1 VAEQSSADYR
11 GSLGRYALYGEIAA
25 GGMATV
31 HLARLLGPVG
41 FARTV
46 AIKRLHPHL
55 AKDPEFVAMFLEEAR
70 LAARVRHP
78 NVVATLDVV
87 SDDGELFL
95 VMEYVAGESLSR
107 LVRKARERGELVPPR
122 YAVGIV
128 SGALEGLHSAHDA
141 KSEKGQA
148 LGLVHRD
155 VSPQNVHVGVDG
167 VPRLLDF
174 GIAKATNRVQ
184 ETRTDQIKGKV
195 AYMSPE
201 QLAKGGIDRR
211 ADVYSAS
218 VVLWETLTGQRL
230 FKADDVPSL
239 VYAIINEQVM
249 PPSSVVPD
257 LPPGLDEIVMKGLER
272 EAENRWSSA
281 REMAAALEKALAPAP
296 AREIGEWV
304 HSVAGD
310 ALDWRQELVHRIES
324 ETSSSIPPP
333 MRRDSP
339 HSPIEATSGVVP
351 TDGDDGRDQAPTI
364 SNEDGRTVADDER
377 HTLLATSMRTPAPS
391 VLDERYEDE
400 RDHGRPR
407 IGLVAMAI
415 AGVVF
420 VGGGVL
426 FGMRWVQM
434 SVDPTAASEAV
445 VPSAS
450 APPATT
456 APAESESAI
465 VIGGV
470 QRTPPGGTAAAAAG
484 AQGGAGAGTG
494 SGTGTG
500 TGTGATTGATGG
512 GVRSGVTTVGSATR
526 PRVSPA
532 VTATQPPHDD
542 CDNPFTVDARGIRHP
557 KPQCFNKK

>member
-1 VAEQSSADYR
+1 MAEQSSADYR

-107 LVRKARERGELVPPR
+107 LVRKARERGEHVPTK
-122 YAVGIV
+122 YVIGIM
-128 SGALEGLHSAHDA
+128 SGALEGLHSAHEA
-141 KSEKGQA
+141 KTEKGQP

-155 VSPQNVHVGVDG
+155 VSPQNVHVGTDG

-201 QLAKGGIDRR
+201 QLAKGAIDRR

-218 VVLWETLTGQRL
+218 VCLWETLTGQRL

-239 VYAIINEQVM
+239 VYAIINEEVQR
-249 PPSSVVPD
+249 PSSLVPD
-257 LPPGLDEIVMKGLER
+257 LPAGLDEIVMKGLER
-272 EAENRWSSA
+272 EAENRWTSA
-281 REMAAALEKALAPAP
+281 REMAAALEQVLAPAP

-304 HSVAGD
+304 HSIAGD

-339 HSPIEATSGVVP
+339 SSPIEITSGVVP
-351 TDGDDGRDQAPTI
+351 TEAPGDEREDDG
-364 SNEDGRTVADDER
+364 ADDER
-377 HTLLATSMRTPAPS
+377 ETLLGASNRTPAPS
-391 VLDERYEDE
+391 VVDDRE
-400 RDHGRPR
+400 RDQGRPR
-407 IGLVAMAI
+407 IGLVAMAV

-426 FGMRWVQM
+426 FGMRWV
-434 SVDPTAASEAV
+434 STEAPTAEAV
-445 VPSAS
+445 VPAASSAG
-450 APPATT
+450 T

-465 VIGGV
+465 VIGGS
-470 QRTPPGGTAAAAAG
+470 QRNPPPTTGGAAVSPPVTAAPSNTAG
-484 AQGGAGAGTG
+484 GIAPRFTNFPSGPSASGA
-494 SGTGTG
+494 
-500 TGTGATTGATGG
+500 
-512 GVRSGVTTVGSATR
+512 R
-526 PRVSPA
+526 PRA
-532 VTATQPPHDD
+532 TATATPAHDD
-542 CDNPFTVDARGIRHP
+542 CDNPFTVDSRGIRHP

>member
-107 LVRKARERGELVPPR
+107 LVRKARERGELVPPK
-122 YAVGIV
+122 YVVGIM

-141 KSEKGQA
+141 KSEKGQP

-155 VSPQNVHVGVDG
+155 VSPQNVHVGTDG

-201 QLAKGGIDRR
+201 QLAKGAIDRR

-239 VYAIINEQVM
+239 VYAIINEEVQ
-249 PPSSVVPD
+249 PPSSIVPD
-257 LPPGLDEIVMKGLER
+257 LPPGLDAIVMKGLSR
-272 EAENRWSSA
+272 EADDRWSSA
-281 REMAAALEKALAPAP
+281 REMAAALEQALAPAP

-310 ALDWRQELVHRIES
+310 ALDWRQELVDRIES
-324 ETSSSIPPP
+324 ATSSSIPPP
-333 MRRDSP
+333 LRRDSP
-339 HSPIEATSGVVP
+339 SSPIEVTSGVVP
-351 TDGDDGRDQAPTI
+351 TDVPTDSRGLAI
-364 SNEDGRTVADDER
+364 TNEERGSVADDER
-377 HTLLATSMRTPAPS
+377 ETLLATSTRTPAPS
-391 VLDERYEDE
+391 VLDERERE

-407 IGLVAMAI
+407 IGIVAMAL

-434 SVDPTAASEAV
+434 STDTGGADPSA
-445 VPSAS
+445 PSAS
-450 APPATT
+450 ST
-456 APAESESAI
+456 PAESESAI
-465 VIGGV
+465 VIGGS
-470 QRTPPGGTAAAAAG
+470 QRNPPPGGGGAAPTAAPINA
-484 AQGGAGAGTG
+484 GGAGSAAAV
-494 SGTGTG
+494 
-500 TGTGATTGATGG
+500 GAAPRFTTTPPATS
-512 GVRSGVTTVGSATR
+512 GVRPRATASA
-526 PRVSPA
+526 P
-532 VTATQPPHDD
+532 PPHDD

>member
-1 VAEQSSADYR
+1 MAEQSSADYR

-55 AKDPEFVAMFLEEAR
+55 AKDPDFVAMFLEEAR

-107 LVRKARERGELVPPR
+107 LVRKARERGERVPPR
-122 YAVGIV
+122 YAIGIV

-141 KSEKGQA
+141 KSEKGQP

-201 QLAKGGIDRR
+201 QLAKGAIDRR
-211 ADVYSAS
+211 ADVYSAA
-218 VVLWETLTGQRL
+218 VVLWETLTGERL

-239 VYAIINEQVM
+239 VYAIINEQVRL
-249 PPSSVVPD
+249 PSEIVPD
-257 LPPGLDEIVMKGLER
+257 LPPGLDAVVMKGLER

-281 REMAAALEKALAPAP
+281 REMAAALEKVLQPAP

-304 HSVAGD
+304 HSIAGD

-333 MRRDSP
+333 MMRRDSP
-339 HSPIEATSGVVP
+339 VPREVTSGVVA
-351 TDGDDGRDQAPTI
+351 TDGPDDDGRDQAPTI
-364 SNEDGRTVADDER
+364 SNEDRGGDER
-377 HTLLATSMRTPAPS
+377 ETLLAPSNRTPAPS
-391 VLDERYEDE
+391 VVYDELDDDREQA
-400 RDHGRPR
+400 RPR
-407 IGLVAMAI
+407 IGLVAMAV
-415 AGVVF
+415 GGLVF
-420 VGGGVL
+420 VVGGVL
-426 FGMRWVQM
+426 FGMRWV
-434 SVDPTAASEAV
+434 STDPTAV
-445 VPSAS
+445 VA
-450 APPATT
+450 PATPALSS

-465 VIGGV
+465 VIAGG
-470 QRTPPGGTAAAAAG
+470 QRNT
-484 AQGGAGAGTG
+484 
-494 SGTGTG
+494 
-500 TGTGATTGATGG
+500 
-512 GVRSGVTTVGSATR
+512 
-526 PRVSPA
+526 PA
-532 VTATQPPHDD
+532 VTATPVAAVPTTPPAPTVIATTTRPRANATTAPTAPAHDE

>member
-1 VAEQSSADYR
+1 MAEQSSADYR

-78 NVVATLDVV
+78 NVVSTLDVV

-107 LVRKARERGELVPPR
+107 LVRKARERGERVPPK
-122 YAVGIV
+122 YVIGIM
-128 SGALEGLHSAHDA
+128 SGALEGLHSAHEA
-141 KSEKGQA
+141 NTEKGQP

-155 VSPQNVHVGVDG
+155 VSPQNVHVGTDG

-201 QLAKGGIDRR
+201 QLAKGAIDRR

-218 VVLWETLTGQRL
+218 VCLWETLTGQRL

-239 VYAIINEQVM
+239 VYAIINEQVEL
-249 PPSSVVPD
+249 PSSIVPD
-257 LPPGLDEIVMKGLER
+257 LPPGLDAIVMKGLER
-272 EAENRWSSA
+272 DAEKRWSSA
-281 REMAAALEKALAPAP
+281 REMAAALEQALAPAP

-310 ALDWRQELVHRIES
+310 ALDWRLELVHRIES
-324 ETSSSIPPP
+324 ETSSSMPPP

-339 HSPIEATSGVVP
+339 SSPIEVTSGVVP
-351 TDGDDGRDQAPTI
+351 MEGA
-364 SNEDGRTVADDER
+364 EDGRVRGLPITNEERGSVADDER
-377 HTLLATSMRTPAPS
+377 ETLLATSHQTAAES
-391 VLDERYEDE
+391 VVDDGEHE
-400 RDHGRPR
+400 HARPR
-407 IGLVAMAI
+407 IGLVAMVV
-415 AGVVF
+415 AGIVF

-434 SVDPTAASEAV
+434 SIDVPVATELGAPSIPT
-445 VPSAS
+445 
-450 APPATT
+450 T
-456 APAESESAI
+456 PAESESAI
-465 VIGGV
+465 VIGGSL
-470 QRTPPGGTAAAAAG
+470 RNAPASAGGAATATVAMPATMPAAAAAS
-484 AQGGAGAGTG
+484 AAPVAPRFT
-494 SGTGTG
+494 TAP
-500 TGTGATTGATGG
+500 AT
-512 GVRSGVTTVGSATR
+512 SALR
-526 PRVSPA
+526 PRA
-532 VTATQPPHDD
+532 TVTAAPHED

>member
-41 FARTV
+41 FSRTV

-78 NVVATLDVV
+78 NVVSTLDVV
-87 SDDGELFL
+87 SEDGELFL

-107 LVRKARERGELVPPR
+107 LVRKAREKGELVPPR
-122 YAVGIV
+122 YVVAIM
-128 SGALEGLHSAHDA
+128 SGALEGLHSAHEA
-141 KSEKGQA
+141 KSEKGQP

-201 QLAKGGIDRR
+201 QLAKGNVDRR
-211 ADVYSAS
+211 ADVYAAS
-218 VVLWETLTGQRL
+218 VVLWEALTGERL

-239 VYAIINEQVM
+239 VYAIINEEIP
-249 PPSSVVPD
+249 PPSSAAPD
-257 LPPGLDEIVMKGLER
+257 LPPGIDEVVMKGLAR
-272 EAENRWSSA
+272 EADERWSSA
-281 REMAAALEKALAPAP
+281 REMAAALEAVIAPAP

-304 HSVAGD
+304 HSIAGD

-324 ETSSSIPPP
+324 DTSSSLPPP
-333 MRRDSP
+333 MRLDSP
-339 HSPIEATSGVVP
+339 ASPIEVSSGVVA
-351 TDGDDGRDQAPTI
+351 TEDEGRDQAPTI
-364 SNEDGRTVADDER
+364 SNEDHHDDAR
-377 HTLLATSMRTPAPS
+377 PIAQLGARPPAPS
-391 VLDERYEDE
+391 LDEPASAEGFDGRAGHD
-400 RDHGRPR
+400 DHARPR
-407 IGLVAMAI
+407 VGAAVMALFGLLL
-415 AGVVF
+415 

-426 FGMRWVQM
+426 FGMRWIQT
-434 SVDPTAASEAV
+434 SADPAGPEAA
-445 VPSAS
+445 
-450 APPATT
+450 PATS
-456 APAESESAI
+456 PEAEAESAI
-465 VIGGV
+465 VIGV
-470 QRTPPGGTAAAAAG
+470 QRNAPGGARATATASATTATPTSSGATSSGATSSGATSSGPSTTPGSTTAVVPATSARGLRPGGTA
-484 AQGGAGAGTG
+484 
-494 SGTGTG
+494 
-500 TGTGATTGATGG
+500 
-512 GVRSGVTTVGSATR
+512 
-526 PRVSPA
+526 
-532 VTATQPPHDD
+532 PPHDE
-542 CDNPFTVDARGIRHP
+542 CENPFTVDARGIRHP
-557 KPQCFNKK
+557 KPQCFKQKYERL

>member
-1 VAEQSSADYR
+1 MAEQSSADYR

-78 NVVATLDVV
+78 NVVSTLDVV

-107 LVRKARERGELVPPR
+107 LVRKARERGERVPPK
-122 YAVGIV
+122 YVVGIM
-128 SGALEGLHSAHDA
+128 SGALEGLHSAHEA
-141 KSEKGQA
+141 NSEKGQP

-155 VSPQNVHVGVDG
+155 VSPQNVHVGTDG

-201 QLAKGGIDRR
+201 QLAKGAIDRR

-218 VVLWETLTGQRL
+218 VCLWETLTGQRL

-239 VYAIINEQVM
+239 VYAIINEEVQL
-249 PPSSVVPD
+249 PSSIVPD
-257 LPPGLDEIVMKGLER
+257 LPPGLDAIVMKGLER
-272 EAENRWSSA
+272 DAENRWSSA
-281 REMAAALEKALAPAP
+281 REMAAALEQALAPAP

-304 HSVAGD
+304 HSIAGD

-339 HSPIEATSGVVP
+339 SSPIEVTSGVVP
-351 TDGDDGRDQAPTI
+351 TDGADEGRGRGLAIT
-364 SNEDGRTVADDER
+364 NEERGSVADDER
-377 HTLLATSMRTPAPS
+377 ETLLGTSHRTPAPS
-391 VLDERYEDE
+391 VVDEHE
-400 RDHGRPR
+400 REGDHARPR
-407 IGLVAMAI
+407 IGLVAMVV
-415 AGVVF
+415 AGIVF

-434 SVDPTAASEAV
+434 SIDAPVTTEPG
-445 VPSAS
+445 VPSVSAS
-450 APPATT
+450 
-456 APAESESAI
+456 PAESESAI
-465 VIGGV
+465 VIGGS
-470 QRTPPGGTAAAAAG
+470 QRNAPSASAATGTATA
-484 AQGGAGAGTG
+484 
-494 SGTGTG
+494 
-500 TGTGATTGATGG
+500 
-512 GVRSGVTTVGSATR
+512 
-526 PRVSPA
+526 PA
-532 VTATQPPHDD
+532 VTAAGTASAVGLAPRFTTAPVTSSPRPRVMPTTTAPHDD

>member
-107 LVRKARERGELVPPR
+107 LVRKARERGERVPPR
-122 YAVGIV
+122 YVIGIM

-141 KSEKGQA
+141 HSEKGQP

-155 VSPQNVHVGVDG
+155 VSPQNVHVGTDG

-201 QLAKGGIDRR
+201 QLAKGAIDRR

-239 VYAIINEQVM
+239 VYAIINEEVQ
-249 PPSSVVPD
+249 PPSSIVPD
-257 LPPGLDEIVMKGLER
+257 LPPGLDEIVMKGLSR
-272 EAENRWSSA
+272 EADNRWSSA
-281 REMAAALEKALAPAP
+281 REMAAALEQALAPAP

-304 HSVAGD
+304 HSIAGD

-333 MRRDSP
+333 LRRDSP
-339 HSPIEATSGVVP
+339 SSPIEVTSGVVP
-351 TDGDDGRDQAPTI
+351 TDSQVDERERGLGIT
-364 SNEDGRTVADDER
+364 NEDRGSVADDER
-377 HTLLATSMRTPAPS
+377 ETLLATSHRTPTPS
-391 VLDERYEDE
+391 VLDERE

-434 SVDPTAASEAV
+434 STDPGTGSDPS
-445 VPSAS
+445 VPSVS
-450 APPATT
+450 PT
-456 APAESESAI
+456 PAESESAI
-465 VIGGV
+465 VIGGS
-470 QRTPPGGTAAAAAG
+470 QRNPPPTT
-484 AQGGAGAGTG
+484 GGANNGAPPSPANAGGMASAG
-494 SGTGTG
+494 SAVGV
-500 TGTGATTGATGG
+500 APRFTTPLPASS
-512 GVRSGVTTVGSATR
+512 GVRPRATA
-526 PRVSPA
+526 PA
-532 VTATQPPHDD
+532 PAHDD
-542 CDNPFTVDARGIRHP
+542 CDNPFTVDSRGIRHP

>member
-1 VAEQSSADYR
+1 MAEQSSADYR

-107 LVRKARERGELVPPR
+107 LVRKARERGERVPPR

-141 KSEKGQA
+141 KSEKGQP

-201 QLAKGGIDRR
+201 QLAKGAIDRR
-211 ADVYSAS
+211 ADVYSAA

-239 VYAIINEQVM
+239 VYAIINEEVQ

-257 LPPGLDEIVMKGLER
+257 LPPGLDAIVMKGLER
-272 EAENRWSSA
+272 ESEKRWSSA

-304 HSVAGD
+304 HAIAGD

-339 HSPIEATSGVVP
+339 VNPIEISSGVVAADMP
-351 TDGDDGRDQAPTI
+351 DPRGENITI
-364 SNEDGRTVADDER
+364 NNEDRYSDDER
-377 HTLLATSMRTPAPS
+377 ETLLANSGERSNRTPAPS
-391 VLDERYEDE
+391 VLRLEQGLFDADHDDER
-400 RDHGRPR
+400 PR
-407 IGLVAMAI
+407 SQLGLIAMGIVGLVL
-415 AGVVF
+415 

-426 FGMRWVQM
+426 FGLRWMQV
-434 SVDPTAASEAV
+434 SDV
-445 VPSAS
+445 VPSS
-450 APPATT
+450 GSGNGDTT
-456 APAESESAI
+456 AKAASSSDESAI
-465 VIGGV
+465 LIGAA
-470 QRTPPGGTAAAAAG
+470 RNAPGGGTATAPSATGSASAGTAAGTGTAAA
-484 AQGGAGAGTG
+484 TG
-494 SGTGTG
+494 STAPRATAAVPTGI
-500 TGTGATTGATGG
+500 
-512 GVRSGVTTVGSATR
+512 R
-526 PRVSPA
+526 RVPTP
-532 VTATQPPHDD
+532 TASPHDD
-542 CDNPFTVDARGIRHP
+542 CENPFTVDARGIRHP
-557 KPQCFNKK
+557 KPECFKKK

>member
-1 VAEQSSADYR
+1 MAEQSSADFR

-55 AKDPEFVAMFLEEAR
+55 AKDPDFVAMFLEEAR

-107 LVRKARERGELVPPR
+107 LVRKVRERGDRIPPR
-122 YAVGIV
+122 YLIGIM
-128 SGALEGLHSAHDA
+128 SGALEGLHAAHEA
-141 KSEKGQA
+141 KSEKNQP

-155 VSPQNVHVGVDG
+155 VSPQNVHVGIDG
-167 VPRLLDF
+167 VPRVLDF

-201 QLAKGGIDRR
+201 QLAKGAIDRR
-211 ADVYSAS
+211 ADVYSAA
-218 VVLWETLTGQRL
+218 VVVWEALTGQRL

-239 VYAIINEQVM
+239 VYAIINEEVRKPSEVAPDI
-249 PPSSVVPD
+249 PPE
-257 LPPGLDEIVMKGLER
+257 LDYVVMKGLER
-272 EAENRWSSA
+272 EAEKRWSSA
-281 REMAAALEKALAPAP
+281 REMAAELEKVLAPAP

-304 HSVAGD
+304 VEAAGE

-333 MRRDSP
+333 LRRNSP
-339 HSPIEATSGVVP
+339 SAPLEVSSGVVDVP
-351 TDGDDGRDQAPTI
+351 
-364 SNEDGRTVADDER
+364 DDEPKQPQSD
-377 HTLLATSMRTPAPS
+377 AQAGMRPRPQQDSEEDRDTIAQASVRAPS
-391 VLDERYEDE
+391 PSMVEEAAEDK
-400 RDHGRPR
+400 RRSRAGR
-407 IGLVAMAI
+407 VAMVLA
-415 AGVVF
+415 AVLL
-420 VGGGVL
+420 VGGGVS
-426 FGMRWVQM
+426 FGIRWMQLQ
-434 SVDPTAASEAV
+434 SENGADPL
-445 VPSAS
+445 PSATSSGS
-450 APPATT
+450 ASPV
-456 APAESESAI
+456 ESAI
-465 VIGGV
+465 VIGGPP
-470 QRTPPGGTAAAAAG
+470 RTPASAAASAS
-484 AQGGAGAGTG
+484 AGT
-494 SGTGTG
+494 SASA
-500 TGTGATTGATGG
+500 AT
-512 GVRSGVTTVGSATR
+512 SATAR
-526 PRVSPA
+526 PA
-532 VTATQPPHDD
+532 WQQPFVPSSARPPPVKSAAPHDD

-557 KPQCFNKK
+557 KPECFKKK

>member
-55 AKDPEFVAMFLEEAR
+55 AKDPDFVAMFLEEAR

-107 LVRKARERGELVPPR
+107 LVRKARERGERVPPR
-122 YAVGIV
+122 YAIGIV

-141 KSEKGQA
+141 KSEKGQP

-201 QLAKGGIDRR
+201 QLAKGAIDRR
-211 ADVYSAS
+211 ADVYSAA
-218 VVLWETLTGQRL
+218 VVLWETLTGERL

-239 VYAIINEQVM
+239 VYAIINEQVRL
-249 PPSSVVPD
+249 PSEIVPD
-257 LPPGLDEIVMKGLER
+257 LPPGIDAVVMKGLER

-281 REMAAALEKALAPAP
+281 REMAAALEKVLQPAP

-304 HSVAGD
+304 HSIAGD

-333 MRRDSP
+333 MMRRDSP
-339 HSPIEATSGVVP
+339 VPREVTSGVV
-351 TDGDDGRDQAPTI
+351 TTADDDGRDQAPTI
-364 SNEDGRTVADDER
+364 SNEHRGADER
-377 HTLLATSMRTPAPS
+377 ETLLAPSNRTGA
-391 VLDERYEDE
+391 YEDAHDANDLDDDGDE
-400 RDHGRPR
+400 GRPR

-415 AGVVF
+415 GGLVF
-420 VGGGVL
+420 VVGGVL
-426 FGMRWVQM
+426 FGMRWV
-434 SVDPTAASEAV
+434 STDPTAAMAPV
-445 VPSAS
+445 TPAS
-450 APPATT
+450 SSM
-456 APAESESAI
+456 PAESESAI
-465 VIGGV
+465 VIGES
-470 QRTPPGGTAAAAAG
+470 QRNP
-484 AQGGAGAGTG
+484 
-494 SGTGTG
+494 
-500 TGTGATTGATGG
+500 
-512 GVRSGVTTVGSATR
+512 
-526 PRVSPA
+526 PA
-532 VTATQPPHDD
+532 VTATVVAPPPTMAAPAVTAVAPTTRTRGNPTTAPAAPAHDE

>member
-1 VAEQSSADYR
+1 MAEQSSADYR

-55 AKDPEFVAMFLEEAR
+55 AKDPDFVAMFLEEAR

-107 LVRKARERGELVPPR
+107 LVRKARERGERVPPR

-141 KSEKGQA
+141 KSEKGQP

-155 VSPQNVHVGVDG
+155 VSPQNVHVGTDG

-201 QLAKGGIDRR
+201 QLAKGAIDRR

-239 VYAIINEQVM
+239 VYAIINEELQ
-249 PPSSVVPD
+249 PPSAVVPD
-257 LPPGLDEIVMKGLER
+257 LPPGLDAIVMKGLER

-281 REMAAALEKALAPAP
+281 REMAAALEKVLAPAP
-296 AREIGEWV
+296 AREIGAWV

-333 MRRDSP
+333 MRLDSP
-339 HSPIEATSGVVP
+339 ASPIEISSGVVP
-351 TDGDDGRDQAPTI
+351 TEGGDPRDEAPTI
-364 SNEDGRTVADDER
+364 SNEDRNHGSGADDER
-377 HTLLATSMRTPAPS
+377 ETLLATSMRTPAPS
-391 VLDERYEDE
+391 VIDGGVDDGGHL
-400 RDHGRPR
+400 G
-407 IGLVAMAI
+407 GLGKVGLAALAL
-415 AGVVF
+415 AGLMLL
-420 VGGGVL
+420 GGGVL
-426 FGMRWVQM
+426 FGLRWMQM
-434 SVDPTAASEAV
+434 TNDTGANGDP
-445 VPSAS
+445 VPSA
-450 APPATT
+450 T
-456 APAESESAI
+456 PAESESAI
-465 VIGGV
+465 VIGGG
-470 QRTPPGGTAAAAAG
+470 QRVPP
-484 AQGGAGAGTG
+484 GAGTG
-494 SGTGTG
+494 TIG
-500 TGTGATTGATGG
+500 TTGSA
-512 GVRSGVTTVGSATR
+512 VRLG
-526 PRVSPA
+526 VSPFP
-532 VTATQPPHDD
+532 VTSARPKLPGTSAPAHDE
-542 CDNPFTVDARGIRHP
+542 CENPFVTDARGIRHP
-557 KPQCFNKK
+557 KPQCFLKK